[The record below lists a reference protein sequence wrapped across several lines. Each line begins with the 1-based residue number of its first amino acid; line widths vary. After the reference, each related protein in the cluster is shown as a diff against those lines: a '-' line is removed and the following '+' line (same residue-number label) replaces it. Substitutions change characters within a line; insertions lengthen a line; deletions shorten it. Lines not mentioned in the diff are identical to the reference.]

1 MEETERLTRQNAEL
15 TERIR
20 LLEEGLASIQAN
32 ISDEVHPL
40 LLRNQNGD
48 DKDPAFSKDSRKNV
62 DEIND
67 SLGTLRIDQDGRA
80 IFLGNTAGV
89 EVSCMLRLFSH
100 GLLFLSL

>member
-20 LLEEGLASIQAN
+20 MLEEGLASVQAG

-40 LLRNQNGD
+40 LLKNQNGD
-48 DKDPAFSKDSRKNV
+48 DRDFTSSGEPRRGV
-62 DEIND
+62 DEVND
-67 SLGTLRIDQDGRA
+67 SLGTLTIDQDGRA

-89 EVSCMLRLFSH
+89 EVS
-100 GLLFLSL
+100 